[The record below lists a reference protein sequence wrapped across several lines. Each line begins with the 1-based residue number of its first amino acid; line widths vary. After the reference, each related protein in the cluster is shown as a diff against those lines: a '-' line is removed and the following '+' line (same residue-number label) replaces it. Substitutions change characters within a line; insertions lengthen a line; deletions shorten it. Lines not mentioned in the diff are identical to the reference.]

1 MEAKDLRIGN
11 YFEVYEKR
19 IEQVSELR
27 LTSIQ
32 NYINEYF
39 EVDCKPI
46 PLTEEWLIKFGF
58 IEYKQTLNFKI
69 KANKYWTNNE
79 LKQGYLKL
87 KFTKANNIRVEN
99 FGNKSLYFDYVHQVQ
114 NFFFALTNKELTI
127 KE

>member
-58 IEYKQTLNFKI
+58 ERNLKDGSFQHRSPFPFTVYFDGARLSVKFYQG
-69 KANKYWTNNE
+69 NE
-79 LKQGYLKL
+79 L
-87 KFTKANNIRVEN
+87 N
-99 FGNKSLYFDYVHQVQ
+99 YVHQLQ
-114 NFFFALTNKELTI
+114 NLYFALTGEELTI